1 MSSDEVRPGDRMVA
15 FNSGPAKRTDKTPE
29 RVAMAMMPTKV
40 HSRHSRFVE
49 LMGQQI
55 TAGELPEGLV
65 LKSGDLEE
73 RFASSRSV
81 VREGLRVLE
90 TLGMVSSRRNVG
102 VSILG
107 SSSWNVFDPLLIR
120 WRLAGANREAQLRSL
135 TQLRSAVEPLA
146 AGLAAGAISA
156 EDGLHLMKVAG
167 ELVATGNAGDLDAF
181 LALDIEFHALIL
193 RASGNE
199 MLSHLESAVAEVLT
213 GRTHY
218 GLMPEVP
225 RQEARHLHYV
235 VADAIQRGMATEAE
249 TAMRRIVTQA
259 GEEMAMAL
267 AGGLDPVAGAKPAAA
282 SGPDLPAADS

>member
-1 MSSDEVRPGDRMVA
+1 MK
-15 FNSGPAKRTDKTPE
+15 PAQKYT
-29 RVAMAMMPTKV
+29 A
-40 HSRHSRFVE
+40 SQHSRFVE
-49 LMGQQI
+49 QMGLQI
-55 TAGELPEGLV
+55 TGGELPPRAV
-65 LKSGDLEE
+65 LRSDELEA

-102 VSILG
+102 VTILEA
-107 SSSWNVFDPLLIR
+107 SSWNVFDPLLIR
-120 WRLAGANREAQLRSL
+120 WRLAGTARQAQLQSL

-156 EDGLHLMKVAG
+156 EDGRALMKLAG
-167 ELVATGNAGDLDAF
+167 DLVATGNAGDLEAF
-181 LALDIEFHALIL
+181 LQLDIEFHALIL

-199 MLSHLESAVAEVLT
+199 MLSHLSSAVAEVLT

-225 RQEARHLHYV
+225 RQEARHLHFV
-235 VADAIQRGMATEAE
+235 VADAIQRGLADQAE

-259 GEEMAMAL
+259 GEEMTTAQ
-267 AGGLDPVAGAKPAAA
+267 AGGLPRAAGAREGARQGARQGAPEGRPANV
-282 SGPDLPAADS
+282 

>member
-1 MSSDEVRPGDRMVA
+1 MATV
-15 FNSGPAKRTDKTPE
+15 PA
-29 RVAMAMMPTKV
+29 KV

-73 RFASSRSV
+73 RFESSRSV

-120 WRLAGANREAQLRSL
+120 WRLAGANREAQLQSL

-146 AGLAAGAISA
+146 AGLAARAISVA
-156 EDGLHLMKVAG
+156 DGRQLMKVAG
-167 ELVATGNAGDLDAF
+167 ELVATGNAGDLEAF

-235 VADAIQRGMATEAE
+235 VADAIQRGMAAEAE

-259 GEEMAMAL
+259 GEEMTTAL
-267 AGGLDPVAGAKPAAA
+267 VGRPGAAA
-282 SGPDLPAADS
+282 EPDPGSAAAGI